1 MAQYVKV
8 FHQGNNLLN
17 MFYLEYYSYQS
28 PRWVTLAEGNFDFNA
43 AGMLPE
49 KAGRTARVVNRLN
62 KCK

>member
-1 MAQYVKV
+1 
-8 FHQGNNLLN
+8 

-28 PRWVTLAEGNFDFNA
+28 PRWVTLGEGNFDFNA